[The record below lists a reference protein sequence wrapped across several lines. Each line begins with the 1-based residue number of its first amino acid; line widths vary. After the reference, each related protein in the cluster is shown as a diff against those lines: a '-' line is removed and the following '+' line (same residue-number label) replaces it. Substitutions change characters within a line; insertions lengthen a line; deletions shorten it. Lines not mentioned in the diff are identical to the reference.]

1 MFFAISSRGPLVLRL
16 WFLVRKDLLLLKRD
30 PSALAMIV
38 LIPLLLATLFGVVN
52 SRAGRPSAMNIY
64 VVDEDGSAQS
74 ATFIERLKASGRLEI
89 SAAERDTAMQGLR
102 LARRTAALVILP
114 DFGARLARF
123 PLAANSAA
131 VELHVDPRSGQ
142 GAGMLIGVA
151 IQTAVEVIEGRF
163 AASSAGGQGAASP
176 QRLQPLEVITR
187 PFEVQRALP
196 ANAFEITIPQAA
208 LWSILSAVAIM
219 SGGLTAERS
228 QQTLLRLRVSPT
240 PPALILGARIVSCV
254 VTIMISVA
262 VIMLV
267 GALCFGVTLSDPGL
281 LLLAVICC
289 GFCFAG
295 LMLAIGSMGR
305 DPASVAGFAWGLMV
319 IFALLGGGMMPQFLM
334 PDWLQLIG
342 GISPGKWAVLS
353 IEGAIWRDFT
363 LVEAARPLAVLIL
376 VGALGMAIGVHRLRR
391 TESG

>member
-1 MFFAISSRGPLVLRL
+1 MLRL

-52 SRAGRPSAMNIY
+52 SHAGRPSAMKIY

-74 ATFIERLKASGRLEI
+74 ATFIERLEKSGKLKI
-89 SAAERDTAMQGLR
+89 TVAERDTAMQGLR

-151 IQTAVEVIEGRF
+151 IQTALEMIEGRF
-163 AASSAGGQGAASP
+163 AASSAGGQGAAS
-176 QRLQPLEVITR
+176 LQPLEVITR

-219 SGGLTAERS
+219 SGGLSAERS
-228 QQTLLRLRVSPT
+228 QQTLLRLKVSPT
-240 PPALILGARIVSCV
+240 PPALILGARILSCV
-254 VTIMISVA
+254 VTIIISVA

-267 GALCFGVTLSDPGL
+267 GVLGFGVTLSDPGL
-281 LLLAVICC
+281 LLLALICC

-295 LMLAIGSMGR
+295 LLLAIGSMGR
-305 DPASVAGFAWGLMV
+305 DPDSVTGFAWGLMV
-319 IFALLGGGMMPQFLM
+319 IFALLG
-334 PDWLQLIG
+334 
-342 GISPGKWAVLS
+342 AV
-353 IEGAIWRDFT
+353 
-363 LVEAARPLAVLIL
+363 
-376 VGALGMAIGVHRLRR
+376 
-391 TESG
+391 

>member
-1 MFFAISSRGPLVLRL
+1 MLKL

-38 LIPLLLATLFGVVN
+38 LIPLLLATLFGAVN
-52 SRAGRPSAMNIY
+52 SHAGRPSAMKIY
-64 VVDEDGSAQS
+64 VVDEDRSAQS
-74 ATFIERLKASGRLEI
+74 ATFIERLEKSGKLKI
-89 SAAERDTAMQGLR
+89 TVAERDTAMQGLR

-131 VELHVDPRSGQ
+131 VELHVDPRRGQ

-151 IQTAVEVIEGRF
+151 IQTALEVIEGRF
-163 AASSAGGQGAASP
+163 AASSPGGQGAAS
-176 QRLQPLEVITR
+176 LQPLEVITR

-228 QQTLLRLRVSPT
+228 QQTLLRLRISPT
-240 PPALILGARIVSCV
+240 PPALILGARILSCV
-254 VTIMISVA
+254 VTIIISVA

-267 GALCFGVTLSDPGL
+267 GVLGFGVTLSDPGL
-281 LLLAVICC
+281 LLLALICC

-295 LMLAIGSMGR
+295 LLLAIGSMGR
-305 DPASVAGFAWGLMV
+305 DPDSVTGFAWGLMV
-319 IFALLGGGMMPQFLM
+319 IFALLGGGMIPQFLM
-334 PDWLQLIG
+334 PDWLKLIG

-363 LVEAARPLAVLIL
+363 LLEAARPLAVLLL

-391 TESG
+391 SGSG

>member
-1 MFFAISSRGPLVLRL
+1 MFFAISLRGPLVLRL

-52 SRAGRPSAMNIY
+52 SHAGRPSAMKIY

-74 ATFIERLKASGRLEI
+74 ATFIERLEKSGKLKI
-89 SAAERDTAMQGLR
+89 TVAKRDTAMQGLR

-151 IQTAVEVIEGRF
+151 IQTALEVIEGRF
-163 AASSAGGQGAASP
+163 AASSAGGQGAAS
-176 QRLQPLEVITR
+176 LQPLEVITR

-228 QQTLLRLRVSPT
+228 QQTLLRLKVSPT
-240 PPALILGARIVSCV
+240 PPALILGARILSCV
-254 VTIMISVA
+254 VTIIISVA

-267 GALCFGVTLSDPGL
+267 GVLCFGVTLSDPGL

-305 DPASVAGFAWGLMV
+305 DPGSVTGFAWGLMV
-319 IFALLGGGMMPQFLM
+319 IFALLGGGMIPQFLM
-334 PDWLQLIG
+334 PDWLKLIG
-342 GISPGKWAVLS
+342 GISPGKWVVLS

-363 LVEAARPLAVLIL
+363 LLEAALPLAVLIV
-376 VGALGMAIGVHRLRR
+376 VGALGTAIGVHRLRR
-391 TESG
+391 SGSG

>member
-1 MFFAISSRGPLVLRL
+1 MLKL

-52 SRAGRPSAMNIY
+52 SHAGRPSAMKIY

-74 ATFIERLKASGRLEI
+74 ATFIERLEKSGKLKI
-89 SAAERDTAMQGLR
+89 TVAERDTAMQGLR

-114 DFGARLARF
+114 DFGVRLARF

-151 IQTAVEVIEGRF
+151 IQTALEVIEGRF
-163 AASSAGGQGAASP
+163 AASSAGGQGAAS
-176 QRLQPLEVITR
+176 RQPLEVITR

-240 PPALILGARIVSCV
+240 PPALILGARILSCV
-254 VTIMISVA
+254 VTIIISVA

-267 GALCFGVTLSDPGL
+267 GVLCFGVTLSDPGL

-295 LMLAIGSMGR
+295 LLLAIGSMGR
-305 DPASVAGFAWGLMV
+305 DPGSVTGFAWGLMV
-319 IFALLGGGMMPQFLM
+319 IFALLGGGMIPQFLM

-363 LVEAARPLAVLIL
+363 LVEAALPLVVLIV

-391 TESG
+391 SGSG